1 MSSPTTGPRARSRL
15 RATARWSLSHT
26 TTLPV
31 PSCSPASP
39 MLRIVRSSPSCC
51 PLPRLPLL
59 PLPSCV
65 SCRSP
70 ARSRFCCGLSRSSLP
85 SLRSPTRQTSFLT
98 ATFFPIRPARCV
110 TSLLSP
116 LCSALWTTLLPSR
129 AKTSFPTMF
138 RSIPILGSRSV
149 VPRRWR
155 AQQRSMPRPNSKTTT
170 ATPSSMKS
178 LPTPRMSSVS
188 RLLPTLRP
196 SPNRVRIST
205 SRSRAL
211 RVRLPTRR

>member
-1 MSSPTTGPRARSRL
+1 MSSPTTRPRARSRL

-31 PSCSPASP
+31 LSCSPASP

-65 SCRSP
+65 SSAPRRAQGSAVDCRDP
-70 ARSRFCCGLSRSSLP
+70 RFPRCARQRGKHHSNRFVLPYTSGAVCNKSSVAAMLGVMDNVAP
-85 SLRSPTRQTSFLT
+85 FQGENE
-98 ATFFPIRPARCV
+98 
-110 TSLLSP
+110 
-116 LCSALWTTLLPSR
+116 
-129 AKTSFPTMF
+129 FPTMF

-178 LPTPRMSSVS
+178 Y
-188 RLLPTLRP
+188 LRRG
-196 SPNRVRIST
+196 RVRSADC
-205 SRSRAL
+205 SRRSDRA
-211 RVRLPTRR
+211 RTGRGFRRADRGL